1 MLTISQFTLQAAAGT
16 PFFKDA
22 SFWVAICVLL
32 FLALIAWKGAFKAI
46 GKALDDRSDTIK
58 AELEEARR
66 LREEAQAL
74 LASYKRKQKEA
85 EEHAEEIVQQARH
98 DAESMANQARK
109 DLAERIERRTAMAEA
124 KIASAEAQALA
135 DVRAKAADVALDA
148 AEDILKG
155 KMTAAAKS
163 KLVKSGISQMGNLLS

>member
-1 MLTISQFTLQAAAGT
+1 MTFAIQAAAGA
-16 PFFKDA
+16 PFYIDS
-22 SFWVAICVLL
+22 SFWVAVAVIL
-32 FLALIAWKGAFKAI
+32 FLALVIYKGAHRAI
-46 GKALDDRSDTIK
+46 IKALDNRADTIK

-85 EEHAEEIVQQARH
+85 EEQAENIVKQARH
-98 DAESMANQARK
+98 DAAVMANQARK

-124 KIASAEAQALA
+124 KIANAQAQAEAE
-135 DVRAKAADVALDA
+135 VRARAADIALDA
-148 AEDILKG
+148 AEDLLKT

-163 KLVKSGISQMGNLLS
+163 KLIKSGISGMGNILN